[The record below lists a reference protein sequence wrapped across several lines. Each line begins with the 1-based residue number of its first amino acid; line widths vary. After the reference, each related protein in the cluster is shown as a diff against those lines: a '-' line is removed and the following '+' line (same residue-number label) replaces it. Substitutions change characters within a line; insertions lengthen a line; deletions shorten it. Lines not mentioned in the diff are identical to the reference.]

1 MYSTSYHCKN
11 MQKMIA
17 GNIEFKSPI
26 PALVQLTCLQTK
38 NGIAGFPKLCRIFSK
53 DKNPLL
59 APSNC
64 AMFCFISNDLG
75 FGRLR

>member
-1 MYSTSYHCKN
+1 
-11 MQKMIA
+11 MQKMVA
-17 GNIEFKSPI
+17 GNIEFKPPI

-38 NGIAGFPKLCRIFSK
+38 NGIAGFLRNYAVFSE

-64 AMFCFISNDLG
+64 AMFYFISNDLG

>member
-1 MYSTSYHCKN
+1 MVKGISMYSTSYHCKN

-38 NGIAGFPKLCRIFSK
+38 NSIAGF
-53 DKNPLL
+53 
-59 APSNC
+59 
-64 AMFCFISNDLG
+64 
-75 FGRLR
+75 LRNYAVFFRG

>member
-38 NGIAGFPKLCRIFSK
+38 NSIAGF
-53 DKNPLL
+53 
-59 APSNC
+59 
-64 AMFCFISNDLG
+64 
-75 FGRLR
+75 LRNYAVFFRG